1 MAKLY
6 IFVGVYD
13 GIADEIS
20 LHLTEEAAEAA
31 YTKYTGVPYVNPL
44 TDQSNA
50 DPNTVTE
57 PEISEH
63 VNASTIEDVDL
74 GCELAW
80 YRDPDYSALSCSRCG
95 NTKEFI
101 EFAYRD
107 TKQPF
112 NMGEKPG
119 LEKPQPDWDLYEFT
133 DGEEVFPT
141 EIWCNATV
149 NGDKCGNVVW
159 RATSKLATP

>member
-1 MAKLY
+1 MVKLY

-63 VNASTIEDVDL
+63 VNASTIE
-74 GCELAW
+74 
-80 YRDPDYSALSCSRCG
+80 RCG
-95 NTKEFI
+95 SRLRARLVPRPRLLGSQLFKVREHERVHRI
-101 EFAYRD
+101 RIQGHEAAV
-107 TKQPF
+107 QHG
-112 NMGEKPG
+112 GEAWAR
-119 LEKPQPDWDLYEFT
+119 E
-133 DGEEVFPT
+133 
-141 EIWCNATV
+141 AT
-149 NGDKCGNVVW
+149 
-159 RATSKLATP
+159 A

>member
-31 YTKYTGVPYVNPL
+31 YTKYTDAPYVNPL
-44 TDQSNA
+44 TEQSNT
-50 DPNTVTE
+50 DPTIVTD

-63 VNASTIEDVDL
+63 VNASTIEDVEI
-74 GCELAW
+74 GCELMW
-80 YRDPDYSALSCSRCG
+80 YGEPDYSSLSCSACG

-112 NMGEKPG
+112 TLEQKPG
-119 LEKPQPDWDLYEFT
+119 LKKRQPDWDLYELT
-133 DGEEVFPT
+133 DGQETFPT

-149 NGDKCGNVVW
+149 NGDTCGKVVW
-159 RATSKLATP
+159 KATPKLVDE

>member
-63 VNASTIEDVDL
+63 VNASTIEDVDI
-74 GCELAW
+74 GCELA
-80 YRDPDYSALSCSRCG
+80 RG
-95 NTKEFI
+95 T
-101 EFAYRD
+101 
-107 TKQPF
+107 
-112 NMGEKPG
+112 
-119 LEKPQPDWDLYEFT
+119 
-133 DGEEVFPT
+133 
-141 EIWCNATV
+141 
-149 NGDKCGNVVW
+149 
-159 RATSKLATP
+159 ATPTTQLSAVQSAGTRKSSSNSHTGTRSSRSRWRRSLGSRSDSLTGTCTNSRRRGIPDRDMVQRNRKRGQVR